1 MWYMKS
7 SQIYEFY
14 IPVHC
19 YRIVKELQK
28 GVLSCILQLFYCFFL
43 QNVSYPEQKVVSV
56 GQFRVGLCHGHQIVP
71 WGDVESL
78 SMLQRQLDVD
88 ILITGDDK
96 HQLHVPT

>member
-1 MWYMKS
+1 M
-7 SQIYEFY
+7 
-14 IPVHC
+14 VHEIESNLRIFT
-19 YRIVKELQK
+19 YRYTVIELLK
-28 GVLSCILQLFYCFFL
+28 NFRKAYCHAYCNIFFL